1 MSVPRRLDRMRLP
14 EVEAYLDSA
23 DTPTALVPLG
33 TTEQHGQH
41 LAMGTDAYIPTEIC
55 ERVADDVE
63 ALVGPP
69 MNYGASDMHAGYEGI
84 TYVNYRTLA
93 TVVRDVAYSLAESG
107 FTDIVFVSGHL
118 TNDYAAKV
126 GANQATHDLPD
137 DNYVYAFPYWDALSS
152 EDMED
157 YLSFDAGWHAN
168 VGETAAVMAID
179 EELVDLDEVSVDD
192 PDMPD
197 DIDNPGALL
206 DPLLIGKGAFYR
218 VSESGVWGDPSD
230 ATAERGEEYFDT
242 ITSAVAGLINTFQD
256 VRDDIYKRSRPSASG
271 LDPEGEGRKPR

>member
-1 MSVPRRLDRMRLP
+1 MAATRRLDEMRLP

-55 ERVADDVE
+55 ERVADDVD

-107 FTDIVFVSGHL
+107 FTDVVFVSGHL

-137 DNYVYAFPYWDALSS
+137 DNYVYAFPYWDALSG
-152 EDMED
+152 EDMAD
-157 YLSFDAGWHAN
+157 YLSFETGWHAN

-179 EELVDLDEVSVDD
+179 EDLVDMDEVEVDD

-197 DIDNPGALL
+197 DIENPGALL
-206 DPLLIGKGAFYR
+206 DPLLIGKGSFYR
-218 VSESGVWGDPSD
+218 VSESGVWGDPSE

-242 ITSAVAGLINTFQD
+242 ITHAVGELINTFQD
-256 VRDDIYKRSRPSASG
+256 VRDDIYERERPSRAQ
-271 LDPEGEGRKPR
+271 EEW

>member
-1 MSVPRRLDRMRLP
+1 MAEQRRLDQMRHP

-23 DTPTALVPLG
+23 ETPTALIPLG
-33 TTEQHGQH
+33 TTEQHGKH

-55 ERVADDVE
+55 ERIAADVD

-69 MNYGASDMHAGYEGI
+69 MNYGASDMHAGYRGI
-84 TYVNYRTLA
+84 TYLNYRTLA
-93 TVVRDVAYSLAESG
+93 TVVRDVAYSLVESG
-107 FTDIVFVSGHL
+107 FTDVVFVSGHL

-126 GANQATHDLPD
+126 GANWASHDLSD
-137 DNYVYAFPYWDALSS
+137 DAYVYAFPYWDALSGD
-152 EDMED
+152 DMEE

-179 EELVDLDEVSVDD
+179 EGLVDLDEVEVDD

-197 DIDNPGALL
+197 DIENPAALL
-206 DPLLIGKGAFYR
+206 DPLLIGKGSFYR

-230 ATAERGEEYFDT
+230 ATAERGEDYFET
-242 ITSAVAGLINTFQD
+242 ITHAVAELINEFQD
-256 VRDDIYKRSRPSASG
+256 IRADVYKR
-271 LDPEGEGRKPR
+271 